1 MVILGIDPGRD
12 KCGIAL
18 LKTDKEILFHQV
30 IYTKDLLFSLKKIN
44 EEFHFQ
50 EIVGIVM
57 GNGTGGNQIIKII
70 QDTFPNLPI
79 HIVDEYM
86 STLKARTR
94 YWKLFPPKG
103 IWMFIPRSLLVP
115 PKPYDDIAAIILVEK
130 YLAGSDKND

>member
-30 IYTKDLLFSLKKIN
+30 ISTKDLFFSLKKIN

-50 EIVGIVM
+50 GIVL
-57 GNGTGGNQIIKII
+57 GNGTGGEQIIKII
-70 QDTFPNLPI
+70 QDNFPNLPI

-94 YWKLFPPKG
+94 YWELFPPKG
-103 IWMFIPRSLLVP
+103 IWQLIPRSLLVP
-115 PKPYDDIAAIILVEK
+115 PQPYDDIAAIILVEK